1 MFGAGPEV
9 EATGG
14 AVSVVGVVLV
24 SHSRD
29 LAQGL
34 ASVAAQMAPNVRIA
48 PAGGTDD
55 GGIGTS
61 FERITAAI
69 AQADS
74 GDGAVVLY
82 DLGSGYLTAA
92 TAVEFLDSDQQQR
105 VIIVDAPFV
114 EGAVSA
120 AIAAQI
126 GGDLRAVIAAALEA
140 RTANGP
146 GGVREPG

>member
-1 MFGAGPEV
+1 M
-9 EATGG
+9 
-14 AVSVVGVVLV
+14 VGLVLV

-34 ASVAAQMAPNVRIA
+34 ADVAGQMASDVRIA

-61 FERITAAI
+61 FDIVTAAI
-69 AQADS
+69 ADADA
-74 GDGAVVLY
+74 GDGAILLY
-82 DLGSGYLTAA
+82 DLGSGYLTAS
-92 TAVEFLDSDQQQR
+92 TAVEFLDEEQQRR

-146 GGVREPG
+146 GGVRHQNSEE